1 MIRKILLIALVTLV
15 LLPGCASL
23 PKAKPW
29 TKGEKILLVASILAA
44 GADYYTTERCLDR
57 GGSEMNPLI
66 GEHPTDTQLFLK
78 GWGGYA
84 GLIIITHYS
93 GKWRPVFLGGLIVL
107 NTGFA
112 IHNSRLD

>member
-1 MIRKILLIALVTLV
+1 MIRKILLIGVVTLV

-29 TKGEKILLVASILAA
+29 TKGEKILLVASVLAA
-44 GADYYTTERCLDR
+44 GADYYTTERALDR
-57 GGSEMNPLI
+57 GNREMNPLI

-78 GWGGYA
+78 GGGGYA
-84 GLIIITHYS
+84 GLIVITHYS

-107 NTGFA
+107 NIGCA
-112 IHNSRLD
+112 IHNSKLD